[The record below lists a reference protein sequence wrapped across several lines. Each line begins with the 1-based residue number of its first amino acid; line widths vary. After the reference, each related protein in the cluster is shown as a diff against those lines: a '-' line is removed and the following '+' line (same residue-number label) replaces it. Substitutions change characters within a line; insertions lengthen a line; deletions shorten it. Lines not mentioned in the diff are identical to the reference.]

1 MRSYLT
7 VIVSTISPNVSDK
20 AFVYLAPI
28 LSVGLSRVEIM
39 MFVRILAP
47 FAVMSRGDIE
57 SVSVTVVVVG
67 EPFCNP
73 VIVRSGFASVIEPA
87 DSFDPI
93 TAVTVVAP
101 APILVLCAVGKLG
114 LERGVCRSE
123 GYKFVAVRLG

>member
-20 AFVYLAPI
+20 AFVDLAPI

-67 EPFCNP
+67 KSFCNP
-73 VIVRSGFASVIEPA
+73 VIVRSGGA
-87 DSFDPI
+87 
-93 TAVTVVAP
+93 
-101 APILVLCAVGKLG
+101 
-114 LERGVCRSE
+114 
-123 GYKFVAVRLG
+123 